1 MPTRIAAATLES
13 LKQSVDLV
21 VLIES
26 RGVKLKKTGKSYQG
40 LCPFHAEKTP
50 SFTVTPSKNLWHC
63 FGCGQGGDAIRFV
76 ELMDGVSFPEAV
88 KRLNGES
95 VHVATR
101 AVQEPTPSAPAI
113 TPTQRVKLLNR
124 VATFYHQ
131 RFLDQPEGLRYL
143 TKVRGINHVAHL
155 KSYRVGLADGAL
167 LDALPNDDASRALFK
182 QLGVLTDKGRELFNG
197 CVVFPLFD
205 AHGNVI
211 NLYGRR
217 LEDGEFNHFY
227 LPGPR
232 GLWNYQAAKRSGS
245 ILLTESIIDALTLI
259 DRGLLDTMPCYGVN
273 GLTEELFAWF
283 EQCHVREVTLC
294 FDADQP
300 GRDGVERATARLK
313 EKNITAHTLALPEGE
328 DVNSFLNRYDVFE
341 LHKLLGAVPSKTSA
355 HNNPPTSLTPE
366 SSAPIY
372 QATNHGFLLKLGVR
386 HYDIKAI
393 ARSGTQLKATIKASG
408 AKAAGFELHTLD
420 LYSQR
425 SREAFA
431 RSCAGLFE
439 MEETLIKN
447 DLAQV
452 LEHVESWQP
461 QSAGTVKTV
470 ELSEADKAEAL
481 GYLKSPDLLT
491 LIQHDLT
498 TLGVAGEDLNKLLCY
513 LACISRKL
521 DDPLSLLIQSRSAA
535 GKSLLQNTVL
545 ALVPDEDKVAYT
557 RMTDQ
562 SLFYQDENALVH
574 KVLALEEAEGLGGAA
589 YSLRALQ
596 SSKSLNIATTT
607 KDPATGKMKT
617 EHYHVNGP
625 VAVLLTTTQPNLDEE
640 TRSRFLTLTIDE
652 STRMTESIFARQRHA
667 DTLDGY
673 RQSLE
678 RAAIIKRHHA
688 VQRLL
693 EPLVIINPYAEQLTF
708 PTLSLRARR
717 DHKKYLMLIKAVAF
731 LHQKQRSIK
740 ETIYRDAPLHYIEVT
755 REDIR
760 RANLLAQHALGN
772 SVDELSAPARRLLGE
787 IHAMVKHTCEQ
798 KKIAAREVV
807 FTRRTIREHIGWSD
821 WQVRTHLHELETLEY
836 VHARTGAWGKEYVYE
851 LTAEALD
858 TERGLALVDPDTLKD
873 PV

>member
-1 MPTRIAAATLES
+1 MANLEQ
-13 LKQSVDLV
+13 LKQSVDLIALV
-21 VLIES
+21 ES
-26 RGVKLKKTGKSYQG
+26 RGVKLKKTGKSYKG

-50 SFTVTPSKNLWHC
+50 SFTITPSKNLWHC

-76 ELMDGVSFPEAV
+76 ELLDGVSFPDAV
-88 KRLNGES
+88 RRLNADTISIRVNPVREE
-95 VHVATR
+95 T
-101 AVQEPTPSAPAI
+101 PTPTI
-113 TPTQRVKLLNR
+113 THTQRVKLLNR
-124 VATFYHQ
+124 VASFYHQ

-167 LDALPNDDASRALFK
+167 LDALPHDDASRALFK

-205 AHGNVI
+205 AHGNVV

-232 GLWNYQAAKRSGS
+232 GLWNYQAAKRSS
-245 ILLTESIIDALTLI
+245 AILLTESIIDALTLI
-259 DRGLLDTMPCYGVN
+259 DRGLLDVMPCYGVN
-273 GLTEELFAWF
+273 GLTEELLAWF

-300 GRDGVERATARLK
+300 GRDGVERVSARLK
-313 EKNITAHTLALPEGE
+313 EKHISAHALALPEGE
-328 DVNSFLNRYDVFE
+328 DVNSFLNRYDVSE
-341 LHKLLGAVPSKTSA
+341 LHKLFAAVPSKAAVTSS
-355 HNNPPTSLTPE
+355 PSTSTPE

-461 QSAGTVKTV
+461 PSSNAAKTV
-470 ELSEADKAEAL
+470 ELSETDKAEAL
-481 GYLKSPDLLT
+481 GFLKSPDLLT

-513 LACISRKL
+513 LACVSRKL

-535 GKSLLQNTVL
+535 GKSLLQNTVI

-625 VAVLLTTTQPNLDEE
+625 VAVLLTTTQPDLDEE

-652 STRMTESIFARQRHA
+652 STRMTESIFVRQRHA

-673 RQSLE
+673 MQSLE
-678 RAAIIKRHHA
+678 RAAILKRHHA

-731 LHQKQRSIK
+731 LHQKQREVK
-740 ETIYRDAPLHYIEVT
+740 ETRYRDEPLRYIEVT
-755 REDIR
+755 RDDIR
-760 RANLLAQHALGN
+760 RANRLAQHALGN

-787 IHAMVKHTCEQ
+787 IHAMVKALCEQ
-798 KKIAAREVV
+798 KKIAARDVI
-807 FTRRTIREHIGWSD
+807 FTRRTIRERIGWSD
-821 WQVRTHLHELETLEY
+821 WQVRTHIHELETLEY
-836 VHARTGAWGKEYVYE
+836 VHARTGAWGKEYVY
-851 LTAEALD
+851 
-858 TERGLALVDPDTLKD
+858 
-873 PV
+873 